1 MQFSDAQKE
10 AVNISTPALQI
21 IACAGSGK
29 TEVLAQR
36 TVRLLLDGV
45 KPGSIVAFTFTE
57 KAAGELKDR
66 IEKRAAEADQRFRA
80 LPPSAAG
87 LFVGTIQGYCLRLL
101 QEFGGIYELFD
112 PLSEEREWALLHRF
126 ARRLGLV
133 DLMSQT

>member
-1 MQFSDAQKE
+1 MIQFSKAQEE
-10 AVNISTPALQI
+10 AINISAPALQI

-45 KPGSIVAFTFTE
+45 KPESVVAFTFTE

-66 IEKRAAEADQRFRA
+66 IERRAAEADKRFQT
-80 LPPSAAG
+80 LPPSSAG
-87 LFVGTIQGYCLRLL
+87 LFVGTIHSYCLRLL

-112 PLSEEREWALLHRF
+112 PLPNRGWP
-126 ARRLGLV
+126 
-133 DLMSQT
+133 